1 MLEFRGSQS
10 LRHRLVLATL
20 TGTSIIIQRIRSE
33 SANPGLNDA
42 EVVFLRLL
50 SQLTNGTT
58 VEINPA
64 GTVLKYS
71 PGLIINN
78 PGPEPLF
85 FDCGSGRALSYYV
98 EGVLPLCLFGKNPLN
113 LKLRGR
119 SNDEV
124 DVSLDSL
131 AAVYTPLM
139 KGLGVEDFHLAG
151 FRRGVEDG
159 EATLTLTPLRKLE
172 QPVLLLD
179 PGKVKRV
186 RGTVY
191 CSKGSPQMANRV
203 AYSAKGALQQLL
215 PDIWVSTDYTKRGSQ
230 SLLGISLSA
239 ETSTGLVL
247 AADAFRGEE
256 SLVEELETDVPED
269 LGYTVALRLLDEIFH
284 GGCVD
289 ASLHWLPLLLM
300 ALGPKGRKG
309 SVLLGRL
316 TNHSIELLRLIQTF
330 LHVTMELESAPNPAE
345 VEEKAEEEAGE
356 DEGEEDYEELADPLR
371 QNFPS
376 NVKVSCI
383 GVGYQNMARI
393 AF

>member
-10 LRHRLVLATL
+10 LRHRLVLSTL
-20 TGTSIIIQRIRSE
+20 TGTSITIQRIRSE

-139 KGLGVEDFHLAG
+139 KNLGVEDFHLAG

-215 PDIWVSTDYTKRGSQ
+215 PDIWISTDFTKRGSQ

-330 LHVTMELESAPNPAE
+330 LHVTMELESAPNPAD
-345 VEEKAEEEAGE
+345 VDEKAEEEAGE
-356 DEGEEDYEELADPLR
+356 EEEYEELADPLR

-383 GVGYQNMARI
+383 GVGYQNMARV